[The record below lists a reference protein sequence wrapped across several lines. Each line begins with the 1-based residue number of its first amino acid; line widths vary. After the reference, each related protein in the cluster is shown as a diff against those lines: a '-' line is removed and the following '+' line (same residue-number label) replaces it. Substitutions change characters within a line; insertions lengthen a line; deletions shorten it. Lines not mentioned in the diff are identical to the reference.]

1 MKNKTAILIFI
12 IAMFLFLFIFALSKI
27 LSSPITIFETSEEM
41 IGVDPLLKAVHINNI
56 LFATSLL
63 LSMILLSISIWRWND
78 QDFYNPSILKR
89 MRIVGS
95 LFLILGLIT
104 LILRYATGTLNLQ
117 QLSNI
122 SYLNISY
129 IDGFLIGTIGLFFFL
144 VSAVLLNAKRLKDE
158 NDLTI

>member
-1 MKNKTAILIFI
+1 MKNKTAVLIFI
-12 IAMFLFLFIFALSKI
+12 NGMFLFLFIFTLSKI
-27 LSSPITIFETSEEM
+27 LSSPVSIFGTSEEM
-41 IGVDPLLKAVHINNI
+41 FFASALLKAVHINNL
-56 LFATSLL
+56 LFAASLI

-78 QDFYNPSILKR
+78 QDFYSPKVMKR

-104 LILRYATGTLNLQ
+104 LILRYATGTLSLQ
-117 QLSNI
+117 QLTDI